1 LHDIR
6 LDTPPDSDSEN
17 SDYLNQLLDDGLA
30 PDNALSGVGSIPP
43 TKIKI
48 EEDLEAPIAAAV
60 YDLLN
65 LEKNLKRPTTSTM
78 STISPIS
85 TISTTTANL
94 PSTPLPPPTSKTT
107 TYVLPTLKR
116 PPTQSVDSLM
126 RDVICRRTDSL
137 SVVQSAESVA
147 RVGKLPME
155 TLAVLNKLPSKIFLS
170 NGKGNDRDSP
180 RVIDVVKVNTF
191 NFLFSIKLSYCSIV
205 DYIKNY

>member
-1 LHDIR
+1 MHDIR

-30 PDNALSGVGSIPP
+30 PDNALSGDGSIPP

-65 LEKNLKRPTTSTM
+65 LEKNLKRPTTS
-78 STISPIS
+78 PIS

-94 PSTPLPPPTSKTT
+94 PSIPLPPPTSKTT

-180 RVIDVVKVNTF
+180 RVIDVVKVNNTF
-191 NFLFSIKLSYCSIV
+191 NFLFSFKLSYCSIF
-205 DYIKNY
+205 

>member
-1 LHDIR
+1 MHDIR

-17 SDYLNQLLDDGLA
+17 SDYLNQLLDDGLR
-30 PDNALSGVGSIPP
+30 PDNPLSGTILIPP

-48 EEDLEAPIAAAV
+48 EEDVEAPVAAAV

-65 LEKNLKRPTTSTM
+65 FEKILKRPTT
-78 STISPIS
+78 
-85 TISTTTANL
+85 TTTMTTL
-94 PSTPLPPPTSKTT
+94 PSKPLPLPTSKTT

-116 PPTQSVDSLM
+116 PPTQSIDSLM
-126 RDVICRRTDSL
+126 NDVIGRRNDSL

-180 RVIDVVKVNTF
+180 RVIDVVKVKNI
-191 NFLFSIKLSYCSIV
+191 FLILFKCF
-205 DYIKNY
+205 